1 VTPEIVR
8 CTAKSGDSLTITRAQ
23 EGTTATNKTT
33 GSTWYVELVPTAK
46 TIQDIDDKKLDIA
59 GGTMTGDLTIPDK
72 IIHSGDTDTAIRFP
86 SADTI
91 GFETAGTRRLTII
104 NDGRIAVNST
114 SPPDSDAAFQVIALT
129 DNTNSFIVRS
139 LGATN
144 NPGFGI
150 RTTEAEGRVELRS
163 LSSTSTQYLAF
174 NIGNNEA
181 LRITSGRDV
190 GIGTTSPATKLD
202 VNGDVTITDKI
213 IHSGDTNTAIRF
225 PSADTVT
232 VETAG
237 TERMR
242 IAADGNVGIGE
253 NSPSGK
259 LDIKRNT
266 ASVGLGSNPVL
277 RIIND
282 RTDTFDIR
290 SEILFQCPNQVTAGI
305 SASYTSFASGG
316 NFGSDLIFSTKAAA
330 DASIVERARIIAT
343 GNVGIGTASPANPLT
358 VNGIVSPSTDDTRT
372 LGTASLRWSEVFAG
386 NGTINTSDATEK
398 QDVAELNEAEQ
409 QVATALKGL
418 IRKYRWISSVAEKGD
433 DARIHVGV
441 MAQDV
446 KQAFTDAGLDAE
458 RYGVYCK
465 DVWYTKQ
472 TEEGEAIYCE
482 SNDPDA
488 NEHVRYGVRYDQ
500 LFAFIISAL

>member
-1 VTPEIVR
+1 V
-8 CTAKSGDSLTITRAQ
+8 
-23 EGTTATNKTT
+23 
-33 GSTWYVELVPTAK
+33 
-46 TIQDIDDKKLDIA
+46 A

-72 IIHSGDTDTAIRFP
+72 IIHSGDTNTAIRFP
-86 SADTI
+86 SADTVTVETGGSERMRVDSSGNVGI
-91 GFETAGTRRLTII
+91 GENNPTTPIEVKKNVSATGLGSNPLITVHNPNSTGFGTKSEIVFKTIGVVTAGISSSYTSFASGGNYGSDLIFSTKAAADASIVERARII
-104 NDGRIAVNST
+104 
-114 SPPDSDAAFQVIALT
+114 
-129 DNTNSFIVRS
+129 
-139 LGATN
+139 AT
-144 NPGFGI
+144 
-150 RTTEAEGRVELRS
+150 
-163 LSSTSTQYLAF
+163 
-174 NIGNNEA
+174 GN
-181 LRITSGRDV
+181 V
-190 GIGTTSPATKLD
+190 GIGTTTPATKLD

-225 PSADTVT
+225 PAADTVT
-232 VETAG
+232 VETGGVERIRVDSAG
-237 TERMR
+237 LAVNAGVYFVKLSGTAIDVSSANGATPLLKM
-242 IAADGNVGIGE
+242 VGIG
-253 NSPSGK
+253 
-259 LDIKRNT
+259 
-266 ASVGLGSNPVL
+266 
-277 RIIND
+277 
-282 RTDTFDIR
+282 
-290 SEILFQCPNQVTAGI
+290 
-305 SASYTSFASGG
+305 
-316 NFGSDLIFSTKAAA
+316 AA
-330 DASIVERARIIAT
+330 DYIQVDTNKFVVKST